1 MGTMKSKFVRI
12 SFATLCVI
20 TLASCGRASRK
31 KSVPNP
37 SDKIFTVSAARVKS
51 QEIPDVLQQQGVFI
65 PVHRL
70 ELKSD
75 FTGRIQTLSV
85 VEGQSVLTGDALLK
99 IEDELLPFVQDRQR
113 AELREAEA
121 QLELSSRQESEPTEA
136 AGDALEEESEEN
148 LDTQVPPSGETGTQN
163 FSEENSPPPQEDQN
177 NVDESNPFD
186 NNAQA
191 PEALGEGD
199 NQNEEP
205 TDNQDQSQDDTMAR
219 LAQLRRRAQM
229 ARQNTLRRRN
239 GPQAAQAPQENPA
252 VTESRRQL
260 DQAKVDRIRAELSLT
275 EKQLEGSTLI
285 APFDGF
291 VSRVPINEGSMV
303 KPGELLMEIVSLDP
317 IELSLKIPQ
326 QAIAQINKQME
337 VKVTVPALGPVSFK
351 GSLSYIGAEVS
362 GTDKSIEIR
371 VQVENREGKIKIG
384 MDGTAQ
390 MAEAKASHRALLI
403 PQEAILREENKT
415 YVYVIEGQVAQK
427 QEVSLGAFFNN
438 EVEIK
443 RGLGEDD
450 SVVTRGID
458 QLSEEEEFIKVSNL

>member
-1 MGTMKSKFVRI
+1 MGTMKSKFARV
-12 SFATLCVI
+12 SFAMLCVV

-31 KSVPNP
+31 KSIPNP
-37 SDKIFTVSAARVKS
+37 NDKVFTVSAVQAKN
-51 QEIPDVLQQQGVFI
+51 QEIPDVLQQQGVFV

-75 FTGRIQTLSV
+75 FTGKVQTLSV
-85 VEGQSVLTGDALLK
+85 VEGQSVLTGDILLK

-121 QLELSSRQESEPTEA
+121 QLELSSRQENESTEVS
-136 AGDALEEESEEN
+136 GDALEEESEEN
-148 LDTQVPPSGETGTQN
+148 PDTQVPQGDTEAQN
-163 FSEENSPPPQEDQN
+163 FSEENSPPPQEDQEN
-177 NVDESNPFD
+177 TDESNPLE

-191 PEALGEGD
+191 PEALSESD
-199 NQNEEP
+199 NPGEEP
-205 TDNQDQSQDDTMAR
+205 TDNQDQQDDTMAR

-239 GPQAAQAPQENPA
+239 GAQNTQAPQENPA

-285 APFDGF
+285 ASFDGF
-291 VSRVPINEGSMV
+291 VSHVPINEGSMV
-303 KPGELLMEIVSLDP
+303 KPGDLLMEIVSLDP

-326 QAIAQINKQME
+326 QEIARINKQME
-337 VKVTVPALGPVSFK
+337 VKVAVPALGAVSFK

-362 GTDKSIEIR
+362 GADKSVEIR
-371 VQVENREGKIKIG
+371 IQVENREGKIKIG

-390 MAEAKASHRALLI
+390 MAETKASHRAILV
-403 PQEAILREENKT
+403 PQESILREENKT
-415 YVYVIEGQVAQK
+415 YVYVIEGQIAQK
-427 QEVSLGAFFNN
+427 REVTLGSFFNN

-443 RGLGEDD
+443 RGLREGD
-450 SVVTRGID
+450 SVVTRGLD
-458 QLSEEEEFIKVSNL
+458 QLSEEEEFVKVGTL